1 MPPPDTGDEVVNV
14 LLAAGHQVRIAV
26 DEALRASV
34 GLTLRRFKVLQLL
47 ADIGPC
53 RLRDL
58 ADAVAVVPR
67 TMTEMVNGLESDG
80 LVARRSHPNDR
91 RAVLLALTP
100 AGREALT
107 VGRRRRAETVADF
120 TRHFTAAQRTQLI
133 ELLASIRRHGPPEPE
148 SRAPESRAPGSR
160 APGPAESGVAP
171 Q

>member
-47 ADIGPC
+47 ADSEPC

-58 ADAVAVVPR
+58 ADAVSVAPR
-67 TMTEMVNGLESDG
+67 TMTEMVDGLESDG
-80 LVARRSHPNDR
+80 LVVRRSHPTDR

-100 AGREALT
+100 AGREALA
-107 VGRRRRAETVADF
+107 VGRRRRAETVAGF
-120 TRHFTAAQRTQLI
+120 TRHLTGAQRAQLV
-133 ELLASIRRHGPPEPE
+133 ELLASIPRHVPT
-148 SRAPESRAPGSR
+148 APGSTH
-160 APGPAESGVAP
+160 SGAARR
-171 Q
+171 